1 MLTIALPTG
10 RMLDL
15 CRQILKR
22 LGLPCEN
29 LEDRGRALVVE
40 EKGIRYLLAKPMD
53 LPAYVHYSAADIA
66 FAGSDVI
73 QERGGALVEIADTGE
88 GRCRLAVAGPVELA
102 ERFMGHESSL
112 MGLRIATKYPVITNA
127 YFASRGV
134 QPEIITLHGS
144 IELAPLLGL
153 SDCILDIVQT
163 GKTLKAN
170 RLRVLEDVAPVSLRI
185 VASRKSAQMKW
196 EQLARILFR
205 IRQMKEGGCFDEHA
219 LPAKDD

>member
-10 RMLDL
+10 RMLEI
-15 CRQILKR
+15 CRKILKGF
-22 LGLPCEN
+22 GLPCDG
-29 LEDRGRALVVE
+29 LEHRGRSLVVE
-40 EKGIRYLLAKPMD
+40 EKETRYLLAKPMD
-53 LPAYVHYSAADIA
+53 LPAYVHYGIADIA

-73 QERGGALVEIADTGE
+73 RERGGSLVEIADTGE
-88 GRCRLAVAGPVELA
+88 GRCRLAVAGPVGLA
-102 ERFMGHESSL
+102 ERFMGHESGL
-112 MGLRIATKYPVITNA
+112 MGLRIATKYPVITND

-163 GKTLKAN
+163 GNTLKAN

-185 VASRKSAQMKW
+185 VASRKSTQTKW
-196 EQLARILFR
+196 EHFDRILSR
-205 IRQMKEGGCFDEHA
+205 IRQMKGGRFDEHA
-219 LPAKDD
+219 LPAKNN